1 MIPPKRPTV
10 CNLCGGRVEYVPNR
24 KVYGIKRGSGW
35 CYRCTEGGADVG
47 THVPRP
53 KEAFGLLADDRMRL
67 GKQFCHRLFDRR
79 WLGAPNKRKERTR
92 QYEWL
97 AGRMGIPVEEC
108 HFGYFD
114 LEQLRLAYRILRE
127 DEERM
132 YAEIRA
138 KAARERNGG
147 RI

>member
-10 CNLCGGRVEYVPNR
+10 CNLCGGRVEHVPDR
-24 KVYGIKRGSGW
+24 KVHGIERGSGRR
-35 CYRCTEGGADVG
+35 YRCTERGAYVG
-47 THVPRP
+47 THAPRP

-67 GKQFCHRLFDRR
+67 GRQFCHRLFDRR
-79 WLGAPNKRKERTR
+79 RLGAPNEREERARKR
-92 QYEWL
+92 EWL
-97 AGRMGIPVEEC
+97 AGRTGMPVEEC
-108 HFGYFD
+108 RFGCFD
-114 LEQLRLAYRILRE
+114 LERLRLAYRMLRE

-132 YAEIRA
+132 HAEIRA

>member
-1 MIPPKRPTV
+1 
-10 CNLCGGRVEYVPNR
+10 
-24 KVYGIKRGSGW
+24 
-35 CYRCTEGGADVG
+35 
-47 THVPRP
+47 
-53 KEAFGLLADDRMRL
+53 MRL
-67 GKQFCHRLFDRR
+67 GKQFCRRLFDRR

-92 QYEWL
+92 QHEWP
-97 AGRMGIPVEEC
+97 AGGTGVPVEER
-108 HFGYFD
+108 HFGYFG
-114 LEQLRLAYRILRE
+114 LERLRLAYRIPRE

>member
-1 MIPPKRPTV
+1 
-10 CNLCGGRVEYVPNR
+10 
-24 KVYGIKRGSGW
+24 
-35 CYRCTEGGADVG
+35 
-47 THVPRP
+47 
-53 KEAFGLLADDRMRL
+53 
-67 GKQFCHRLFDRR
+67 
-79 WLGAPNKRKERTR
+79 
-92 QYEWL
+92 
-97 AGRMGIPVEEC
+97 MGIPVEEC
-108 HFGYFD
+108 RFGCFD